1 MFNLIKKNL
10 NPYCAFAVLC
20 ALITLLPVINYS
32 LSTPADLVV
41 TLVIWVLSN
50 MVTCSGL
57 FFYSRRHKVTKRL
70 MAPKSTTET
79 RETHLMPQ
87 ITSESAL
94 QQ

>member
-41 TLVIWVLSN
+41 TIAAWFLSNLVIC
-50 MVTCSGL
+50 TGL
-57 FFYSRRHKVTKRL
+57 FFYSRRHKLPKRFL
-70 MAPKSTTET
+70 AHKSNAET
-79 RETHLMPQ
+79 RETHLIPQ